1 MSRYPR
7 TKRGMAKRRN
17 SAVIGV
23 SKHSPGRQFNPDNG
37 EPNSARWL
45 AEQRKMGL
53 RRPR

>member
-1 MSRYPR
+1 MRKYPR

-17 SAVIGV
+17 NADIGG
-23 SKHSPGRQFNPDNG
+23 SKHRPGRQFNPNNG

-45 AEQRKMGL
+45 AEQRKLGL

>member
-17 SAVIGV
+17 NADVGR
-23 SKHSPGRQFNPDNG
+23 SKHRPGLQFNPNNG

-45 AEQRKMGL
+45 AEQRKLGL

>member
-17 SAVIGV
+17 SAEIGV
-23 SKHSPGRQFNPDNG
+23 GKHSPGRQFNPNNG
-37 EPNSARWL
+37 EPNTAGWL
-45 AEQRKMGL
+45 ASQRKLGK